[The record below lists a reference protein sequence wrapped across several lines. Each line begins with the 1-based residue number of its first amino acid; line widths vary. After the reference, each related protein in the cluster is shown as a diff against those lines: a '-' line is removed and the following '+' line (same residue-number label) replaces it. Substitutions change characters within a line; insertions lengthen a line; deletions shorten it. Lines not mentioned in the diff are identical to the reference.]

1 MDLLSLYTAVLHG
14 NLAPKAQE
22 EEPIKNKA
30 QFAVQNIEQV
40 VNLNSVK
47 TAHEK
52 RTKTP
57 TLSR

>member
-1 MDLLSLYTAVLHG
+1 MDLLSLYTAVLHD

-22 EEPIKNKA
+22 EEPIFKNKA

-47 TAHEK
+47 T
-52 RTKTP
+52 
-57 TLSR
+57 